1 MSATDIIADDVPAVE
16 FKNVSKVFGSNQVIN
31 NVNLKIPQKSFVT
44 FLGPSGCGKTTLL
57 RMIAGFYDC
66 DHGEIFIKGK
76 RVDQVPPYSRNTAMV
91 FQEYALFPH
100 LSVFDNVAY
109 GLKIQ
114 ASEQKI
120 SAKDIEPRVMN
131 ALELMQ
137 LTALKGRFPH
147 QMSGGQQQRV
157 AVARALVMNPDALL
171 LDEPLSNLD
180 AKLRESVRV
189 ELRQIQKK
197 LQLTSIY
204 VTHDQQEALSMSD
217 LIVVM
222 NKGIIQQT
230 GSAHEIYYHPNSRFV
245 ADFIGTTN
253 LIDVQLGSGTS
264 VLYKD
269 VEIPMPESR
278 LTGLSGNASISLRP
292 ESITLSKEKKE
303 NQFNVEALITE
314 TMFLGEKTRY
324 TLIDN
329 YQKEWIV
336 DCYDPGETV
345 YEGKVWLTTLPDK
358 PHLIME
364 S

>member
-1 MSATDIIADDVPAVE
+1 MSDSVPAVE
-16 FKNVSKVFGSNQVIN
+16 FKNVSKVFGNITVIN
-31 NVNLKIPQKSFVT
+31 NVSLVIPQKSFVT

-66 DHGEIFIKGK
+66 DAGEIFIKGR
-76 RVDQVPPYSRNTAMV
+76 RVDPVPPYARNTAMV

-109 GLKIQ
+109 GLNIQ
-114 ASEQKI
+114 ASEGRIKQ
-120 SAKDIEPRVMN
+120 SDIEPRVMN

-137 LTALKGRFPH
+137 LNALRDRFPH

-217 LIVVM
+217 MIVVM
-222 NKGIIQQT
+222 NKGVIRQV
-230 GSAHEIYYHPNSRFV
+230 GSAHEIYYKPNSRFV

-253 LIDVQLGSGTS
+253 LIDVDLNGGAA
-264 VLYKD
+264 LYKD
-269 VEIPMPESR
+269 VPVPLEGAGIPQ
-278 LTGLSGNASISLRP
+278 SGSASVSLRP
-292 ESITLSKEKKE
+292 ESLRIGKEKVE
-303 NQFNVEALITE
+303 NSFNLEGTIRE
-314 TMFLGEKTRY
+314 SMFLGEKTRY
-324 TLIDN
+324 TVVDA
-329 YQKEWIV
+329 YGKEWIV
-336 DCYDPGETV
+336 DSFDPGLTV
-345 YEGKVWLTTLPDK
+345 FEGQVWLTATPDK
-358 PHLIME
+358 PHLIVE
-364 S
+364 E